1 MKKCKFI
8 YNPESGK
15 KFLFKH
21 PFKNYE
27 KILNKYGYEV
37 EMIAT
42 KAKGD
47 ASNLI
52 EHSEYVDLVICAG
65 GDGTINEAITGNLK
79 REKKLLLGI
88 IPVGTMNDVG
98 NMLGYGSN
106 PDKNLEMMLNGV
118 VKNIDVCL
126 INGQP
131 FVYVACLGKFV
142 NISYKTPR
150 ELKKQYGRLG
160 YLIYGLKE
168 VGGQL
173 EFYDVNYKVDG
184 IEYMGKYSFIFIT
197 NSTRVGG
204 VSGIYPDVKLDD
216 NMFEVALCN
225 IKNKPQILKSVQMLL
240 TQDIKDIPGIT
251 LYKTNNFEITFSG
264 TFNNSWCIDG
274 EEYNSNEKTFTFS
287 VDKSMNMLLP
297 LRNVKQLFDEK

>member
-15 KFLFKH
+15 KFLFKN

-27 KILNKYGYEV
+27 SILNKYDYEV
-37 EMIAT
+37 EIIAT
-42 KAKGD
+42 ECKGH
-47 ASNLI
+47 ATKLV
-52 EHSEYVDLVICAG
+52 EESEYVDLLIVAG
-65 GDGTINEAITGNLK
+65 GDGTINEAITGNLR

-98 NMLGYGSN
+98 NMLGYGMN

-118 VKNIDVCL
+118 EKNIDICL
-126 INGQP
+126 INGKA

-160 YLIYGLKE
+160 YIIYGLKE
-168 VGGQL
+168 VGGEL

-216 NMFEVALCN
+216 NMFEVALIN
-225 IKNKPQILKSVQMLL
+225 IKNKAQILKSVQMLL
-240 TQDIKDIPGIT
+240 TQDLKDIPGIT
-251 LYKTNNFEITFSG
+251 LYKTNNFEITFSES
-264 TFNNSWCIDG
+264 FNNSWCIDG
-274 EEYNSNEKTFTFS
+274 EEYEYNGKTFKFS

-297 LRNVKQLFDEK
+297 ARNVKQLFEEK